1 MHDVGK
7 IAIPDAILQ
16 NSGKFKTQPKQPGY
30 IRTPYTTV
38 TFTNQVA
45 KRSAT
50 RTKRLFELPEK
61 PRTRAGV
68 SLYEVGD
75 WWLQMVFQLKK
86 YNAPLRDKEK
96 ML

>member
-16 NSGKFKTQPKQPGY
+16 NPGKFKAQPKQPGY

-50 RTKRLFELPEK
+50 RTKRLF
-61 PRTRAGV
+61 
-68 SLYEVGD
+68 
-75 WWLQMVFQLKK
+75 
-86 YNAPLRDKEK
+86 
-96 ML
+96 

>member
-16 NSGKFKTQPKQPGY
+16 NSGKFKAQPKQSGY

-61 PRTRAGV
+61 HSAMRSTRKNTP
-68 SLYEVGD
+68 D
-75 WWLQMVFQLKK
+75 H
-86 YNAPLRDKEK
+86 KENVV
-96 ML
+96 

>member
-1 MHDVGK
+1 M
-7 IAIPDAILQ
+7 
-16 NSGKFKTQPKQPGY
+16 F
-30 IRTPYTTV
+30 YTI
-38 TFTNQVA
+38 QVA

-75 WWLQMVFQLKK
+75 WWLQIVFQLKK
-86 YNAPLRDKEK
+86 YNAPLRDQEK

>member
-16 NSGKFKTQPKQPGY
+16 NPGKFKAQPKQPGY
-30 IRTPYTTV
+30 IRKPYTTV

-61 PRTRAGV
+61 QRTRAGV

-75 WWLQMVFQLKK
+75 WWLQIVFQLKK
-86 YNAPLRDKEK
+86 NNAPLRDQEK

>member
-1 MHDVGK
+1 M
-7 IAIPDAILQ
+7 
-16 NSGKFKTQPKQPGY
+16 F
-30 IRTPYTTV
+30 YTI
-38 TFTNQVA
+38 QVA

-75 WWLQMVFQLKK
+75 WWLQIVFQLKK
-86 YNAPLRDKEK
+86 GKL
-96 ML
+96 

>member
-16 NSGKFKTQPKQPGY
+16 NPGKFKAQPKQPGY

-61 PRTRAGV
+61 HSAMRNTGKNMPDHEEK
-68 SLYEVGD
+68 EV
-75 WWLQMVFQLKK
+75 
-86 YNAPLRDKEK
+86 
-96 ML
+96 

>member
-1 MHDVGK
+1 MS
-7 IAIPDAILQ
+7 DAGA
-16 NSGKFKTQPKQPGY
+16 NRRKQPVCFGKPE
-30 IRTPYTTV
+30 IKIFRGHTI
-38 TFTNQVA
+38 QVA

-61 PRTRAGV
+61 PRTRARV

-86 YNAPLRDKEK
+86 YNAPLRDQEK

>member
-16 NSGKFKTQPKQPGY
+16 NSGKFKAQPKQPGY
-30 IRTPYTTV
+30 IRTPYT

-61 PRTRAGV
+61 RSAMRSTRKNTP
-68 SLYEVGD
+68 D
-75 WWLQMVFQLKK
+75 H
-86 YNAPLRDKEK
+86 KENVV
-96 ML
+96 

>member
-50 RTKRLFELPEK
+50 RTKRYSSYQRSQE
-61 PRTRAGV
+61 RAREYHFTKLEIDG
-68 SLYEVGD
+68 YI
-75 WWLQMVFQLKK
+75 
-86 YNAPLRDKEK
+86 
-96 ML
+96 